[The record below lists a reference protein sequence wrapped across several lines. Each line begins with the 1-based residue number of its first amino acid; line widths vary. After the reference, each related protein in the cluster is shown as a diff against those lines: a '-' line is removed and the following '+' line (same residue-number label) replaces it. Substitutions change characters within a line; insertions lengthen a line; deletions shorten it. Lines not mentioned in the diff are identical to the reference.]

1 MPQQPSLIDKL
12 LDQKANRPAAQ
23 TYEGVS
29 QWWKQSFG
37 GEMPVKN
44 IGESEFERRNQHEH
58 SRAFDVGINPN
69 SAQGQKFITYLKS
82 QGIPYSAFD
91 KAITRNG
98 VVIAS
103 GPHIHV
109 GIPSPKLGTSQPA
122 ESLVDRLLKAKDG
135 GQEVKGDYL
144 NQSVDHTKSLDK
156 LARDIEWHFGYST
169 LQAFPKLPV
178 DKQKQIAQLA
188 SQYAAA
194 DEVKKKNGQLITKS
208 SAWQELNRRRVQ
220 LQLPDVLN
228 PEEEQ
233 QQGKMEKDAYARRS
247 NGLLRLGPKS
257 RWLIDM
263 LATGGAGLYDFAAG
277 ALNQGANAATL
288 ETRRLRK
295 QPDLIDKAVG
305 ALRSGAATV
314 RDVSAEAES
323 VEPTGKVS
331 KLVKGI
337 GSGAVE
343 YAPMMAL
350 PEAGIESVLG
360 RIGASAA
367 TFGGYSGLQASGR
380 GESAKGVA
388 KETVTGAALGSLFG
402 VPLPGKSILTKGL
415 SNLVIM
421 GGGGTVV
428 NLATGKSL
436 SDSATQGLALM
447 LLRSPELLKG
457 IKVRDSK
464 GERPATVDDVKG
476 IRTGVA
482 EKAVSPQVEEA
493 VRSGAKK
500 AGVETG
506 AVERAIQPEPTNEQQ
521 PRPVVAAP
529 VKSDD
534 TKTADKF
541 AGQGGTVGNYSIT
554 PGKWSGFNI
563 IDPHGN
569 NLGWVP
575 DRESAAEN
583 TARLASQLQVEKYQ
597 WMRNK
602 EGGQSF
608 GTQTEVY
615 PLTEKLYNA
624 YIKTATTD
632 TTPLNAFQDHGIAA
646 AKRQSFSEW
655 KAGHPDV
662 THLALYRPEGRGKLV
677 LQNVGTLTDVRPAP
691 EATQWAKRV
700 GDFSSSEAKAFGARA
715 DSSFKAG
722 QEGAVNAANLPG
734 VRTVLK
740 AQQTASAI
748 ASKRGVWDF
757 MRYTRDVADNK
768 ARIFGQT
775 NSRELDIKLRRS
787 LGLPKWGL
795 STKTQALAQ
804 DALTFVVE
812 SNGNPAEL
820 QTMRQKI
827 AASTQAL
834 PGWKKRS
841 LRAIDFAE
849 QNYGKLAP
857 VAQEYNTLTDAQRTQ
872 ELSNGVKSYYRPGY
886 VMHAQEI
893 EGEMGWLEG
902 GGGTGSSGFRHQRT
916 YDTYADSIAAGI
928 NPKSLNAVDLLRT
941 RLTNGQSML
950 NRRAWVDSLRTTVDP
965 KTTLP
970 VVGKVTIDPVTH
982 VAEAPTGYSVESVG
996 PQQVAVQKGYEGV
1009 FSALNDPSWWQSH
1022 TAGRI
1027 LNRTNAAGKTV
1038 SLALDTFH
1046 LGRLAFWESVIK
1058 AGGLKTFKIPLPSY
1072 SRGITLL
1079 DTSLPEIQNMIAR
1092 GELKASDYP
1101 QLVQNKQRL
1110 DLLVDHGYNIG
1121 NISDAL
1127 YADVL
1132 HKLPIVGEFNKWL
1145 FGQFQRGAMTEVGL
1159 LEFERLKAARGSIM
1173 TDEAIARQV
1182 AKDLN
1187 TRFGNLG
1194 RQGWFSGKT
1203 AQDTMRLLFLAPQ
1216 WNEGLIKS
1224 EFGAVKQTGQA
1235 VVDVIK
1241 GKPFYVGPLARS
1253 VGVLAVSQF
1262 VANQMINLI
1271 TRGHPTWQ
1279 NPEEGFGAKI
1289 SAWIPDKFGGS
1300 GGFFLHPF
1308 GLAAETSLLLSKGY
1322 SRAAGVMKTPGSK
1335 KEAATEAASAL
1346 TQDFNDYLRSRASI
1360 ATRGAWVVASR
1371 RDYLGR
1377 SIKPE
1382 NLATQAAKE
1391 ALPKPIPAPAIWDA
1405 VFGHPYP
1412 GEFQSRLLSSFGIRT
1427 ERAPSGEQRIR
1438 TLAREFNQSKGVGK
1452 QGEFYESPYMQLT
1465 ETKSPEAA
1473 KELLKSKTKEQV
1485 LKYYEQRVDKPLTG
1499 SSDRERE
1506 FLKTLNPEQRGQYFA
1521 AKGQRRQDLSE
1532 IRKLLASI
1540 GK

>member
-1 MPQQPSLIDKL
+1 MPFDDDDSKYITSASPTRGAVDPHLSLLFDFAKRNNLTPGSTTQGRHNTGSRHYSGNALDIKGSGSFSDAYVARLSKL
-12 LDQKANRPAAQ
+12 AALAGLILRDERRRPA
-23 TYEGVS
+23 
-29 QWWKQSFG
+29 
-37 GEMPVKN
+37 
-44 IGESEFERRNQHEH
+44 
-58 SRAFDVGINPN
+58 
-69 SAQGQKFITYLKS
+69 GQ
-82 QGIPYSAFD
+82 
-91 KAITRNG
+91 AIWG
-98 VVIAS
+98 
-103 GPHIHV
+103 GPHIHLEHA
-109 GIPSPKLGTSQPA
+109 PSQSDDDKYIVRSSSVEDEDSKYVTGESQRKS
-122 ESLVDRLLKAKDG
+122 ES
-135 GQEVKGDYL
+135 KGDYL
-144 NQSVDHTKSLDK
+144 NQAIDQTKSLDK
-156 LARDIEWHFGYST
+156 RARDIEWHFGYGT
-169 LQAFPKLPV
+169 LQAFPTLPE

-188 SQYAAA
+188 TQHAAA

-220 LQLPDVLN
+220 LRLPDVLT

-233 QQGKMEKDAYARRS
+233 QQGQSEKDSYARKT
-247 NGLLRLGPKS
+247 NPLLQLGSKG
-257 RWLIDM
+257 RWLVDM

-277 ALNQGANAATL
+277 ALNYGVNAGSL
-288 ETRRLRK
+288 GTRTLRK

-305 ALRSGAATV
+305 GLRSAAATV
-314 RDVSAEAES
+314 RDVSTEAET

-350 PEAGIESVLG
+350 PELGIESVLG

-380 GESAKGVA
+380 GESAKGIV
-388 KETVTGAALGSLFG
+388 KETVTGGALGSLFG
-402 VPLPGKSILTKGL
+402 VPLPGKGVLRKGL

-421 GGGGTVV
+421 GGGGTVI
-428 NLATGKSL
+428 NLTTGKSL
-436 SDSATQGLALM
+436 NEAATQGLALM
-447 LLRSPELLKG
+447 LLRSPELLHG
-457 IKVRDSK
+457 VRVKEGES
-464 GERPATVDDVKG
+464 ERPATPSDIEKIKSVIPGFDEEMQLRAIKDAKFQMSPEERARFIAERKSQSKPEAKQPTTFTDVDSPER
-476 IRTGVA
+476 IA
-482 EKAVSPQVEEA
+482 ERASQQRKLDSVPTAEA
-493 VRSGAKK
+493 V
-500 AGVETG
+500 
-506 AVERAIQPEPTNEQQ
+506 PT
-521 PRPVVAAP
+521 
-529 VKSDD
+529 
-534 TKTADKF
+534 DKF
-541 AGQGGTVGNYSIT
+541 
-554 PGKWSGFNI
+554 
-563 IDPHGN
+563 
-569 NLGWVP
+569 
-575 DRESAAEN
+575 
-583 TARLASQLQVEKYQ
+583 
-597 WMRNK
+597 
-602 EGGQSF
+602 
-608 GTQTEVY
+608 
-615 PLTEKLYNA
+615 
-624 YIKTATTD
+624 
-632 TTPLNAFQDHGIAA
+632 
-646 AKRQSFSEW
+646 
-655 KAGHPDV
+655 
-662 THLALYRPEGRGKLV
+662 
-677 LQNVGTLTDVRPAP
+677 
-691 EATQWAKRV
+691 
-700 GDFSSSEAKAFGARA
+700 
-715 DSSFKAG
+715 AG
-722 QEGAVNAANLPG
+722 QEGAVNATNLPG

-748 ASKRGVWDF
+748 ASKKGIWDF

-768 ARIFGQT
+768 ARIFGQV

-787 LGLPKWGL
+787 LGLSKWGL

-820 QTMRQKI
+820 QTMRQTI
-827 AASTQAL
+827 TASTQAL

-841 LRAIDFAE
+841 LRAIDYAE

-872 ELSNGVKSYYRPGY
+872 ELANGVKSYYRPGY

-902 GGGTGSSGFRHQRT
+902 GSGTGGSGFRHQRT

-928 NPKSLNAVDLLRT
+928 NPKSLNSVDLLRT

-950 NRRAWVDSLRTTVDP
+950 NRRAWVDSLRPTVDP

-970 VVGKVTIDPVTH
+970 VVDKVTIDPITH
-982 VAEAPTGYSVESVG
+982 VAEPPAGYSVESVG

-1027 LNRTNAAGKTV
+1027 LNRANAAGKTI

-1173 TDEAIARQV
+1173 TDGAIARQV

-1194 RQGWFSGKT
+1194 RQGWFQSKT

-1224 EFGAVKQTGQA
+1224 EYGAVKQTGQA
-1235 VVDVIK
+1235 VVDVAR

-1289 SAWIPDKFGGS
+1289 SAWIPDKLGGGGS
-1300 GGFFLHPF
+1300 GFFLHPF
-1308 GLAAETSLLLSKGY
+1308 GLAGEVSHLLVKGY
-1322 SRAAGVMKTPGSK
+1322 ERAAGVMKEPENK
-1335 KEAATEAASAL
+1335 REVALQAASAMA
-1346 TQDFNDYLRSRASI
+1346 QDLNDYLRSRASV
-1360 ATRGAWVVASR
+1360 ATRGAWVIASR

-1382 NLATQAAKE
+1382 NLATQAVKE
-1391 ALPKPIPAPAIWDA
+1391 AFPKPIPAPAIWDA

-1427 ERAPSGEQRIR
+1427 ERAPSGEQRLR
-1438 TLAREFNQSKGVGK
+1438 TLARQFNQSKGVSK

-1499 SSDRERE
+1499 SADRERE
-1506 FLKTLNPEQRGQYFA
+1506 FLKTLNPEQRGQYFT
-1521 AKGQRRQDLSE
+1521 AKGQRRKELQE
-1532 IRKLLASI
+1532 IRKLLASV